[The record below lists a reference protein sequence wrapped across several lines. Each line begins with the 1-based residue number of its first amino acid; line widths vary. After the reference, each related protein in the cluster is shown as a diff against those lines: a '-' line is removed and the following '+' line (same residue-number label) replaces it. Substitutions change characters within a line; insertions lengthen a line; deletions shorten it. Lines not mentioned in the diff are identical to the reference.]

1 MPPQILSHRAAPVS
15 VLVKNHTRAPTTAP
29 MAMTNQPIGLA
40 RKAAVIFHMALDARL
55 VAMVAALVASAYTP
69 MASATPVRANAT
81 GVSTAFHRSIQS
93 VTAMIAL
100 TMPVMPLAIAS
111 VAGPIMGAILS
122 ISGMNASPSVT
133 LRRSLACFH

>member
-1 MPPQILSHRAAPVS
+1 
-15 VLVKNHTRAPTTAP
+15 
-29 MAMTNQPIGLA
+29 
-40 RKAAVIFHMALDARL
+40 MALDARL

-133 LRRSLACFH
+133 LRRSLASFH